1 MLALLRLAKPLC
13 WHAVGGRM
21 GYINIIKL
29 CVGAESIEDLIAWR
43 AQNAHIWPKGTNI
56 HVTRMF
62 PKRVD
67 EVLAG
72 GSLYWIIK
80 GEVLLRQRILDL
92 QAVHGSDGISRC
104 AIVMD
109 AELVHTHPA
118 LRRPFQGWRYL
129 DPKDSPPDLP
139 KGRAAEAPLPQEL
152 ARALADMGL
161 R

>member
-1 MLALLRLAKPLC
+1 
-13 WHAVGGRM
+13 VGH
-21 GYINIIKL
+21 INIIKL
-29 CVGAESIEDLIAWR
+29 CVGCESIDDLLAWR
-43 AQNAHIWPKGTNI
+43 AAHAHLWPKGTNI

-67 EVLAG
+67 EVLSG

-92 QAVHGSDGISRC
+92 TEVQGSDGITRC
-104 AIVMD
+104 GIVMD
-109 AELVHTHPA
+109 AEVIRTHPA
-118 LRRPFQGWRYL
+118 PRRAFQGWRYL

-139 KGRAAEAPLPQEL
+139 KGRMAEQPLPQDL
-152 ARALADMGL
+152 ARALAEMGL

>member
-1 MLALLRLAKPLC
+1 MPQGESGEILGHL
-13 WHAVGGRM
+13 
-21 GYINIIKL
+21 NIIKL
-29 CVGAESIEDLIAWR
+29 CVGCDSVEDLLSWR
-43 AQNAHIWPKGTNI
+43 AQNAHLWPKGTNI

-67 EVLAG
+67 EVLSG

-80 GEVLLRQRILDL
+80 GVVQARQRILDL
-92 QAVHGSDGISRC
+92 TEVQGGDGILRC
-104 AIVMD
+104 GIVMD
-109 AELVHTHPA
+109 AELIRTHPA
-118 LRRPFQGWRYL
+118 PRRAFQGWRYL

-139 KGRAAEAPLPQEL
+139 QGRAAEAPLPPEL